1 MSESAW
7 RLVSGEHTMFENKH
21 SLLTVKWRMLEASST
36 PRASTAMASP
46 SGGRC
51 QQSAHTKRIEIPTK
65 QQATKRWCLGNL
77 SSSKPNAKL
86 AGFEG
91 SLGGPKLS

>member
-1 MSESAW
+1 MSESYLASFRAW

-21 SLLTVKWRMLEASST
+21 SLLTDKWRMLEAPST
-36 PRASTAMASP
+36 PRASTSMDSP

-51 QQSAHTKRIEIPTK
+51 QQSSRTK

-77 SSSKPNAKL
+77 SNSKSNAKL

-91 SLGGPKLS
+91 SLGGLKLS